1 MQRKMRMRVSLLEDY
16 AEKLYAQKSG
26 TKESEMNFLKSRT
39 IKLEDCLEMRTLSKR
54 FMELTPILTIFCLI
68 PCQRS

>member
-1 MQRKMRMRVSLLEDY
+1 MQRKMQMRVSLLEDY

-39 IKLEDCLEMRTLSKR
+39 IKLENCLEMRT
-54 FMELTPILTIFCLI
+54 
-68 PCQRS
+68 